1 MRDASYEFL
10 KRLLSTPGPSGNEGA
25 AAGVWREEARG
36 FAEVRGDRMGNS
48 FATLNAGG
56 SPKVMLSGHIDEIG
70 VIVTHIDEK
79 GLVRFSGV
87 GGWDPQVLVG
97 QRVRLQTQSGEVVG
111 VVGKKAIHV
120 MEPEE
125 RKKVSDIKS
134 LWIDIGAKDA
144 DEAKGIVRVGDAG
157 VVDQDLLELPN
168 DRIASRAL
176 DNRMGAFVVLEALR
190 LLSEEEGVNA
200 EVVAVASVQEEIGL
214 YGARGA
220 AFGLDPDA
228 AIAVDVTHATD
239 TPGVSKNENG
249 DHALGSGPV
258 IKRATNLSPIVSE
271 GLIAAAEE
279 AGISYTLEADSRSTG
294 TDADAIQ
301 FTRAGIATG
310 LVSVPN
316 RYMHSPNE
324 MVDLGDLE
332 ECARLI
338 SVYIKGLGRTRTSSA
353 SVNERAASGPHP
365 WSRPRFCSRSS
376 FSGPTSRR

>member
-25 AAGVWREEARG
+25 AAKVWREEAEG
-36 FAEVRGDRMGNS
+36 FAEVRGDTMGNS

-56 SPKVMLSGHIDEIG
+56 SPRVMLSGHIDEIG
-70 VIVTHIDEK
+70 LMVTHIDEK
-79 GLVRFSGV
+79 GLLRFTGV

-97 QRVRLQTQSGEVVG
+97 QRVCLQTRDGEVMG
-111 VVGKKAIHV
+111 VIGKKAIHV

-125 RKKVSDIKS
+125 RKKVSEIKS
-134 LWIDIGAKDA
+134 LWVDIGAKDA
-144 DEAKGIVRVGDAG
+144 DEAKEMVRVGDVG

-168 DRIASRAL
+168 GRIASRSL

-190 LLSEEEGVNA
+190 LLSEEEGVGA

-220 AFGLDPDA
+220 AFGLDPHA

-258 IKRATNLSPIVSE
+258 IKRATNLSPIVSD

-279 AGISYTLEADSRSTG
+279 AGIDYTLEADSRSTG

-310 LVSVPN
+310 LVSAPN

-324 MVDLGDLE
+324 IVDLGDLE
-332 ECARLI
+332 NCARLI
-338 SVYIKGLGRTRTSSA
+338 SAYVQKLDENTDFVR
-353 SVNERAASGPHP
+353 
-365 WSRPRFCSRSS
+365 
-376 FSGPTSRR
+376 

>member
-10 KRLLSTPGPSGNEGA
+10 QRLLSTPGPSGNEGVA
-25 AAGVWREEARG
+25 AKVWREEAQA

-56 SPKVMLSGHIDEIG
+56 SPRVMLSGHIDEIG
-70 VIVTHIDEK
+70 LMVTHIDEK
-79 GLVRFSGV
+79 GLLRFTGV

-97 QRVRLQTQSGEVVG
+97 QRVRVQTENGEVAG
-111 VVGKKAIHV
+111 VIGKKAIHI

-125 RKKVSDIKS
+125 RKKVSEIKS
-134 LWIDIGAKDA
+134 LWIDIGVLGA
-144 DEAKGIVRVGDAG
+144 DEAKGMVRIGDVG

-168 DRIASRAL
+168 GRIASRSL
-176 DNRMGAFVVLEALR
+176 DNRMGAFVVLETLR
-190 LLSEEEGVNA
+190 LLSEEEGVGA

-258 IKRATNLSPIVSE
+258 IKRATNLSPVVSE
-271 GLIAAAEE
+271 GLIAAAEG
-279 AGISYTLEADSRSTG
+279 ADIAYTLEADSRSTG

-310 LVSVPN
+310 LVSAPN

-324 MVDLGDLE
+324 IVDLGDLE
-332 ECARLI
+332 DCARLI
-338 SVYIKGLGRTRTSSA
+338 SAYVQKLDANTDFVR
-353 SVNERAASGPHP
+353 
-365 WSRPRFCSRSS
+365 
-376 FSGPTSRR
+376 

>member
-25 AAGVWREEARG
+25 AARVWREEAGG
-36 FAEVRGDRMGNS
+36 FAEVGGDRMGNS

-56 SPKVMLSGHIDEIG
+56 SPRVMLSGHIDEIG
-70 VIVTHIDEK
+70 LMVTHIDEE
-79 GLVRFSGV
+79 GLLRFTGV

-97 QRVRLQTQSGEVVG
+97 QRVRLQTRDGEVMG

-125 RKKVSDIKS
+125 RKKVSEIKN
-134 LWIDIGAKDA
+134 LWLDIGAKDG
-144 DEAKGIVRVGDAG
+144 DEAKGMVRVGDVG

-168 DRIASRAL
+168 GRIASRSL

-190 LLSEEEGVNA
+190 LLSEEEVSA

-220 AFGLDPDA
+220 AYGLDPDA

-239 TPGVSKNENG
+239 TPGVSKSENG

-258 IKRATNLSPIVSE
+258 IERATNLSPVVSE
-271 GLIAAAEE
+271 GLIAAAEK
-279 AGISYTLEADSRSTG
+279 ADIAYTLEADSRSTG

-310 LVSVPN
+310 LVSAPN
-316 RYMHSPNE
+316 RYMHSPSE
-324 MVDLGDLE
+324 VVDLGDLE
-332 ECARLI
+332 NCARLI
-338 SVYIKGLGRTRTSSA
+338 
-353 SVNERAASGPHP
+353 AAYVQELDANTDFV
-365 WSRPRFCSRSS
+365 R
-376 FSGPTSRR
+376 

>member
-25 AAGVWREEARG
+25 AAKVWREEAG
-36 FAEVRGDRMGNS
+36 NFAEVKGDRMGNS
-48 FATLNAGG
+48 FATINPGG

-70 VIVTHIDEK
+70 LMVTHIDEK
-79 GLVRFSGV
+79 GLLRFTGV

-97 QRVRLQTQSGEVVG
+97 QRVRLQTQNGEVRG
-111 VVGKKAIHV
+111 VIGKKAIHL

-125 RKKVSDIKS
+125 RKKVSEIKS
-134 LWIDIGAKDA
+134 LWVDIGAKDA
-144 DEAKGIVRVGDAG
+144 DEAKWMALVGDVG
-157 VVDQDLLELPN
+157 VLEQDLLELPN
-168 DRIASRAL
+168 GRIASRAL

-190 LLSEEEGVNA
+190 LLSEEAGISA

-220 AFGLDPDA
+220 AYGLDPDA

-239 TPGVSKNENG
+239 TPGVSKNEHG

-258 IKRATNLSPIVSE
+258 IKRATNLSPKVYD

-279 AGISYTLEADSRSTG
+279 AGISYTLEADSRTTG

-310 LVSVPN
+310 LVSAPN

-332 ECARLI
+332 DCARLI
-338 SVYIKGLGRTRTSSA
+338 SAYIQKLDENTDFVR
-353 SVNERAASGPHP
+353 
-365 WSRPRFCSRSS
+365 
-376 FSGPTSRR
+376 

>member
-10 KRLLSTPGPSGNEGA
+10 KKLLSTPGPSGNEGA
-25 AAGVWREEARG
+25 AANIWREEAKG

-70 VIVTHIDEK
+70 LMVTHIDEK
-79 GLVRFSGV
+79 GLLRFTGV

-97 QRVRLQTQSGEVVG
+97 QRVRLQTESGEVVG
-111 VVGKKAIHV
+111 VIGKKAIHV

-125 RKKVSDIKS
+125 RKKVSEIKS
-134 LWIDIGAKDA
+134 LWIDVGAKDA
-144 DEAKGIVRVGDAG
+144 DEAKRMVRVGDVG

-168 DRIASRAL
+168 GRIASRSL

-190 LLSEEEGVNA
+190 LLSEEEGVGA

-220 AFGLDPDA
+220 AFGLDPDT

-258 IKRATNLSPIVSE
+258 IKRATNLSPVVSE
-271 GLIAAAEE
+271 GLIAAAEG
-279 AGISYTLEADSRSTG
+279 ADIAYTLEADSRSTG

-310 LVSVPN
+310 LVSAPN

-324 MVDLGDLE
+324 IVDLGDLE
-332 ECARLI
+332 NCARLI
-338 SVYIKGLGRTRTSSA
+338 SAYIKGLDA
-353 SVNERAASGPHP
+353 STNFVR
-365 WSRPRFCSRSS
+365 
-376 FSGPTSRR
+376 

>member
-10 KRLLSTPGPSGNEGA
+10 QRLLSTPGPSGNEGVA
-25 AAGVWREEARG
+25 AKVWREEAQA

-56 SPKVMLSGHIDEIG
+56 SPRVMLSGHIDEIG
-70 VIVTHIDEK
+70 LMVTHIDEK
-79 GLVRFSGV
+79 GLLRFTGV

-97 QRVRLQTQSGEVVG
+97 QRVRVQTENGEVAG
-111 VVGKKAIHV
+111 VIGKKAIHV

-125 RKKVSDIKS
+125 RKKVSEIKS
-134 LWIDIGAKDA
+134 LWIDVGAKDG
-144 DEAKGIVRVGDAG
+144 DEAKGMIRVGDVG
-157 VVDQDLLELPN
+157 VLDQDLLELLN
-168 DRIASRAL
+168 GRIASRSL

-190 LLSEEEGVNA
+190 LLSEEEGVDA

-220 AFGLDPDA
+220 AFGLDPVA

-271 GLIAAAEE
+271 GLIAAAQE
-279 AGISYTLEADSRSTG
+279 AGIAYTLEADSRSTG

-310 LVSVPN
+310 LVSAPN

-324 MVDLGDLE
+324 IVDLGDLE
-332 ECARLI
+332 DCARLI
-338 SVYIKGLGRTRTSSA
+338 SAYVQKLDANTNFVR
-353 SVNERAASGPHP
+353 
-365 WSRPRFCSRSS
+365 
-376 FSGPTSRR
+376 

>member
-56 SPKVMLSGHIDEIG
+56 SPRVMLSGHIDEIG

-97 QRVRLQTQSGEVVG
+97 QRVRLQTRSGEVVG
-111 VVGKKAIHV
+111 VIGKKAIHL

-144 DEAKGIVRVGDAG
+144 DEAKGVIRVGDAG

-168 DRIASRAL
+168 NRIASRAL

-271 GLIAAAEE
+271 GLIAAAEGAE
-279 AGISYTLEADSRSTG
+279 ISYTLEADSRSTG

-310 LVSVPN
+310 LVSAPS

-324 MVDLGDLE
+324 MVELGDLE
-332 ECARLI
+332 GCARLI
-338 SVYIKGLGRTRTSSA
+338 SVYTKGLGPDTDFVR
-353 SVNERAASGPHP
+353 
-365 WSRPRFCSRSS
+365 
-376 FSGPTSRR
+376 

>member
-56 SPKVMLSGHIDEIG
+56 SPRVMLSGHIDEIG

-79 GLVRFSGV
+79 GLVRFSGI

-97 QRVRLQTQSGEVVG
+97 QRVRLQTRSGEVVG
-111 VVGKKAIHV
+111 VIGKKAIHL

-125 RKKVSDIKS
+125 RKKVSDIKG

-144 DEAKGIVRVGDAG
+144 DEAKEMVRVGDAG

-190 LLSEEEGVNA
+190 LLSEEEGINA

-310 LVSVPN
+310 LVSAPN

-324 MVDLGDLE
+324 MVELGDLE
-332 ECARLI
+332 DCARLI
-338 SVYIKGLGRTRTSSA
+338 SVYTKGLGPDTDFVR
-353 SVNERAASGPHP
+353 
-365 WSRPRFCSRSS
+365 
-376 FSGPTSRR
+376 

>member
-25 AAGVWREEARG
+25 VAKIWREEAKG
-36 FAEVRGDRMGNS
+36 FAEVRGDSMGNS

-56 SPKVMLSGHIDEIG
+56 LPKVMLSGHIDEIG
-70 VIVTHIDEK
+70 LMVTHIDEK
-79 GLVRFSGV
+79 GLLRFTGV

-97 QRVRLQTQSGEVVG
+97 QRVRLQTENGEVVG
-111 VVGKKAIHV
+111 VIGKKAIHV

-125 RKKVSDIKS
+125 RKKVSEIKG
-134 LWIDIGAKDA
+134 LWIDIGVLGA
-144 DEAKGIVRVGDAG
+144 DEAKGMVRIGDVG

-168 DRIASRAL
+168 GRIASRSL
-176 DNRMGAFVVLEALR
+176 DNRMGAFVVLETLR
-190 LLSEEEGVNA
+190 LLSEEEGVGA

-258 IKRATNLSPIVSE
+258 IKRATNLSPVVSE
-271 GLIAAAEE
+271 GLIAAAEG
-279 AGISYTLEADSRSTG
+279 ADIAYTLEADSRSTG

-310 LVSVPN
+310 LVSAPN

-324 MVDLGDLE
+324 IVDLRDLE
-332 ECARLI
+332 NCARLI
-338 SVYIKGLGRTRTSSA
+338 SAYIKELDA
-353 SVNERAASGPHP
+353 STDFVR
-365 WSRPRFCSRSS
+365 
-376 FSGPTSRR
+376 